1 MSNRLPHVDR
11 MAEIILQ
18 RPSVTGKELARELG
32 FAQERSVYYWLHK
45 AGYAGLKEFR
55 TAVLTGAYALAA
67 PPVGSRSLR
76 APQVAEVPL
85 VSSFQRDPG
94 QPREYVVTTQPVSH
108 GAFALTV
115 DSDEY
120 RPLVERNDV
129 LLVDPGQR
137 PGDGDLVLV
146 EAGAGLPILCRVYP
160 SAQPLF
166 VHPVSGRPVR
176 LPAGY
181 ERKPGPTV
189 LGRVVGLQ
197 RVF

>member
-55 TAVLTGAYALAA
+55 TDVLTGAYALAA
-67 PPVGSRSLR
+67 PPVGSRALR

-85 VSSFQRDPG
+85 VSSFHRDPG
-94 QPREYVVTTQPVSH
+94 RPREYVVPTQPLSH
-108 GAFALTV
+108 SALALTV

-120 RPLVERNDV
+120 RPLVARSHT
-129 LLVDPGQR
+129 LLVEPDH
-137 PGDGDLVLV
+137 
-146 EAGAGLPILCRVYP
+146 
-160 SAQPLF
+160 S
-166 VHPVSGRPVR
+166 
-176 LPAGY
+176 
-181 ERKPGPTV
+181 
-189 LGRVVGLQ
+189 
-197 RVF
+197 

>member
-1 MSNRLPHVDR
+1 
-11 MAEIILQ
+11 
-18 RPSVTGKELARELG
+18 
-32 FAQERSVYYWLHK
+32 
-45 AGYAGLKEFR
+45 
-55 TAVLTGAYALAA
+55 
-67 PPVGSRSLR
+67 
-76 APQVAEVPL
+76 
-85 VSSFQRDPG
+85 G

-120 RPLVERNDV
+120 RPLLERNDV

-197 RVF
+197 RVFGPRIAGGDSRRGVTRGKGRAQFEERHGTPAPRPPAGVTLPRPRLARRPSCCRPVRSQAAAPASAPPQ